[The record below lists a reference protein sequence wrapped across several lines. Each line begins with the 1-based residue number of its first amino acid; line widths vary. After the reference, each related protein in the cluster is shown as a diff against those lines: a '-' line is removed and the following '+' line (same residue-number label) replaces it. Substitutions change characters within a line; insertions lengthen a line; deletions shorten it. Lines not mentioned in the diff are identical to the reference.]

1 MKTTRSLLP
10 VAVRLAL
17 TLAALPASASDGHAD
32 VVAAL
37 ATRAEVRAHM
47 RACEDAA
54 GQAAWQFRW
63 AEYFWEG
70 GNLAAFH
77 EADAAVGASAPGERQ
92 ALQDRIDADA
102 ARRGLARKAVSVIS
116 LGGADAAGCREL
128 VGQISDHEH
137 RHDLLGPGVF
147 QRLDAA
153 YAARQGSAEAVRR
166 EVQHEDMVIGCTK
179 SQLRV
184 GKHDFEPLH
193 GFCACTIDAM
203 TSSATPAEMD
213 AYIASQ
219 SAPNRD
225 KAQAMADLLKQPWMQ
240 NAIPK
245 VKACRPAPQ

>member
-1 MKTTRSLLP
+1 MAT
-10 VAVRLAL
+10 
-17 TLAALPASASDGHAD
+17 D
-32 VVAAL
+32 AL
-37 ATRAEVRAHM
+37 AVGPGRRRRV
-47 RACEDAA
+47 
-54 GQAAWQFRW
+54 
-63 AEYFWEG
+63 
-70 GNLAAFH
+70 
-77 EADAAVGASAPGERQ
+77 ADRRRHRLHRGYPRHPSRQVLGA
-92 ALQDRIDADA
+92 
-102 ARRGLARKAVSVIS
+102 

-128 VGQISDHEH
+128 VGQISDYEH

-153 YAARQGSAEAVRR
+153 YAARQGGAEAVRR

-245 VKACRPAPQ
+245 IKACGPPPR